1 MPLLGAREV
10 LPKFSEATISSGI
23 SPILGGETQ
32 QKENQI
38 RNSSELNELSVLQL
52 TRLSGLLVVIMWE
65 DVNVFRETWVAGGV
79 GEVSVGR
86 LKTSV
91 AWVGYRGKVTA
102 FH

>member
-52 TRLSGLLVVIMWE
+52 TRLSGLLVVIMCVH
-65 DVNVFRETWVAGGV
+65 VNGFRENRVHGGV
-79 GEVSVGR
+79 GQIWVGR
-86 LKTSV
+86 PFRRA
-91 AWVGYRGKVTA
+91 AWVGYRV
-102 FH
+102 